1 MVINNGQKITEKLKF
16 WFINAR
22 PVSLPQ
28 SLMPALLALL
38 LAKDAEGFSLL
49 LGVLAVAG
57 GVLAHL
63 SMNLFDDFFDY
74 RKIKS
79 AGGEFRSTKC
89 PYLRNGKATE
99 GELLVACVGF
109 GAAAAVLGGII
120 WLWRGMAIMPP
131 ALLGLLLGLM
141 YSGTPLRLSYHGL
154 GEAVIGT
161 IFGPLLVWG
170 VYVSAAGRLEPKA
183 VVLGL
188 AMGLLVTV
196 VVYVHSMMDWS
207 IDLST
212 DKHTLADLLKT
223 PERQLAVLAAMLGLP
238 YLLVLLGM
246 AAGWLPFMWR
256 MVALSLPLALSLYL
270 SMRAYV
276 ANPQGAVSRRWW
288 YGPMGDWQRWQQ
300 AGRDWF
306 MLRWLLARNL
316 LTAFAALGAA
326 AAIFG

>member
-1 MVINNGQKITEKLKF
+1 MNKPKGARELLRF

-38 LAKDAEGFSLL
+38 LARGAEGFSFV
-49 LGVLAVAG
+49 LGVLAVLG

-63 SMNLFDDFFDY
+63 SMNLFDDFFDW
-74 RKIKS
+74 RKIR
-79 AGGEFRSTKC
+79 ATGGEFRSTKC
-89 PYLRNGKATE
+89 PYLRSGAATE
-99 GELLVACVGF
+99 GELLAACLGF
-109 GAAAAVLGGII
+109 GAAAALLGAII
-120 WLWRGMAIMPP
+120 WLVRGWAVLLP
-131 ALLGLLLGLM
+131 ALIGLFLGLM
-141 YSGTPLRLSYHGL
+141 YSGWPLRLSYHGL
-154 GEAVIGT
+154 GEAVIGLM
-161 IFGPLLVWG
+161 FGSLLVWG
-170 VYVSAAGRLEPKA
+170 VYVSAAGQMAPQA

-207 IDLST
+207 IDVSA
-212 DKHTLADLLKT
+212 DKHTLADLLQT
-223 PERQLAVLAAMLGLP
+223 RERQLVVLAAMLGLP
-238 YLLVLLGM
+238 YLLVLLGV

-256 MVALSLPLALSLYL
+256 LVVLSLPLAIALYF

-276 ANPQGAVSRRWW
+276 ANPRGQVTRRWW
-288 YGPMGDWQRWQQ
+288 YGPMGGWDKWVA

-316 LTAFAALGAA
+316 LMLFALLGAI